1 MKKSELRQIIK
12 EEIKRVL
19 KENMDSKMTKFFEE
33 AYLYAEESFADSVSI
48 KDVFRAIQDNYGP
61 VSPGD
66 TAYPTPGEVMNAF
79 KNMPDSFKVYSE
91 EHGTLDVA
99 KRGDDSFSIYHIG

>member
-12 EEIKRVL
+12 EEIRRVL
-19 KENMDSKMTKFFEE
+19 KENMDPKMTKFFEE
-33 AYLYAEESFADSVSI
+33 AYLYADESFADSVSI

-79 KNMPDSFKVYSE
+79 KNMPNSFSVNSD
-91 EHGTLDVA
+91 EHGSLTVT
-99 KRGDDSFSIYHIG
+99 KTGPNSFSIG